1 MTAANEPGSAG
12 GAPRRAVIGLGAN
25 LGELDA
31 TLDAACAA
39 IAALPHSRWLG
50 VSGRWCSR
58 PVDSS
63 GPDYLNAVAAIE
75 TRLVPR
81 ELLAALQAIENA
93 HGRERP
99 WRNAPRTLDLDVL
112 LIDDLASDDPV
123 LLLPH
128 PRLLERA
135 FVLLPLLELHAAL
148 GGALPLPLPGRA
160 DRAGLQA
167 LADRL
172 AREQGLERRPD

>member
-1 MTAANEPGSAG
+1 MSVTAYVA
-12 GAPRRAVIGLGAN
+12 LGAN
-25 LGELDA
+25 LGDA
-31 TLDAACAA
+31 RATVSDA
-39 IAALPHSRWLG
+39 IAALARLPQTRLLQASSLYRTAPWEA
-50 VSGRWCSR
+50 
-58 PVDSS
+58 S
-63 GPDYLNAVAAIE
+63 GPDFINAVAAVE
-75 TRLVPR
+75 TSLDARG
-81 ELLAALQAIENA
+81 LLRALQALELQA
-93 HGRERP
+93 GRERP
-99 WRNAPRTLDLDVL
+99 YRNAPRTLDLDVL

-135 FVLLPLLELHAAL
+135 CVLLPLLELHATL
-148 GGALPLPLPGRA
+148 GGVLPLPGRA